1 MRPGAAGIT
10 DCPAP
15 APSRRTIYARTFHR
29 ACLVVGG
36 VAQLAAQLQAPEAAV
51 QRWIEGADDPPESF
65 FLAAVEILLLN
76 AEEGRGVA
84 S

>member
-1 MRPGAAGIT
+1 MRTGAAAAT
-10 DCPAP
+10 DCPVP

-29 ACLVVGG
+29 ACLVAGG

-65 FLAAVEILLLN
+65 FLAAVEILLLD
-76 AEEGRGVA
+76 AEERPGSA
-84 S
+84 N